1 MAYMSRTVVIVG
13 GGRVGRHTAEA
24 LVEQRS
30 SVTVIE
36 RDAGK
41 CATLANRQV
50 GRVIE
55 GDGMDGNVLQQADL
69 EAADVVAAL
78 TNDTRANVVVCGLT
92 REIAP
97 EVRTLARVAQ
107 DGERDYQHLGDIDD
121 IVYPAGAGAE
131 IAVDRIRG
139 H

>member
-1 MAYMSRTVVIVG
+1 MSQTVLIVG
-13 GGRVGRHTAEA
+13 GGRVGRHTAAE

-30 SVTVIE
+30 TVTVIE
-36 RDAGK
+36 RDPEK
-41 CATLANRQV
+41 CETLANQQV

-55 GDGMDGNVLQQADL
+55 GDGTDGEVLRDAGL
-69 EAADVVAAL
+69 ETADVVAAL
-78 TNDTRANVVVCGLT
+78 TNDTRANVIVCGLA
-92 REIAP
+92 RETAP
-97 EVRTLARVAQ
+97 EVRTIARVAW

-139 H
+139 R

>member
-1 MAYMSRTVVIVG
+1 MSRTIVVVG
-13 GGRVGRHTAEA
+13 GGRVGRHTAEE

-30 SVTVIE
+30 SVTVVE
-36 RDAGK
+36 QDPEK
-41 CATLANRQV
+41 CATLANQQV

-55 GDGMDGNVLQQADL
+55 GDGTDGNVLRQADL

-78 TNDTRANVVVCGLT
+78 TNDTRANVVVCGLA

-131 IAVDRIRG
+131 IAVDRIQG